1 VKCNKRIPFRV
12 FVVIPEV
19 CILRVG
25 MTISLNNQTLNVEAQ
40 TVLSELV
47 LLQVGEK
54 QNGIAVAVNGQVKPK
69 TTWTE
74 IQLNEND
81 EVLIIKATQGG

>member
-1 VKCNKRIPFRV
+1 
-12 FVVIPEV
+12 
-19 CILRVG
+19 

>member
-1 VKCNKRIPFRV
+1 
-12 FVVIPEV
+12 
-19 CILRVG
+19 
-25 MTISLNNQTLNVEAQ
+25 MTISLNNQALNVEAQ
-40 TVLSELV
+40 TVLSDLV

-69 TTWTE
+69 TSWTE
-74 IQLNEND
+74 VQLNEND